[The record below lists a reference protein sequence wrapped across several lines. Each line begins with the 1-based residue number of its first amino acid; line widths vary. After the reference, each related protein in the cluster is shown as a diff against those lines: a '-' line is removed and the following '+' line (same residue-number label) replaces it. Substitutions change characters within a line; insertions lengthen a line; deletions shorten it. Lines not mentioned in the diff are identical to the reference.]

1 MIYDNAK
8 ENKEDEEQIS
18 EEDQDSDDQENCS
31 EVINLKIGMNVFG
44 KNIEKP
50 PKHRMPSAQPTT
62 AGGSTPERG

>member
-1 MIYDNAK
+1 
-8 ENKEDEEQIS
+8 
-18 EEDQDSDDQENCS
+18 
-31 EVINLKIGMNVFG
+31 MNVFG